1 MLYEDENLR
10 LTRYVEGKE
19 MRRTEMGNWVKEAAA
34 EPARFHAV
42 APVPERGSP

>member
-34 EPARFHAV
+34 ELARFHAV